1 MNGTNAPAPPAEL
14 PAPETPA
21 TARDADPRQATSITP
36 TLRGGL
42 RRART
47 WIAIGAVAILGAVAL
62 LVLQGGIR
70 GGGPPLGADNPA
82 PAGAKA
88 VVEVLR
94 AQGVEVDEVSA
105 FDDARSAA
113 RGGATVV
120 VADVAGFLD
129 PERLG
134 ELADTAERLVVIAP
148 DFASLDALAEG
159 VRLAGTAS
167 GALDGAACELPAAE
181 RAGTLSDGQG
191 LLRIDDGARAAG
203 WQGCFPDGEFGF
215 ALAEG
220 PGDGGRI
227 TIVAAPTAFANETID
242 EAGNAALAL
251 GILGETGAL
260 AWYVP
265 GIEDVDAAT
274 APTLGEL
281 TPGWVTPV
289 ILLLIVLVVVAA
301 VWRGRRFGPL
311 VAEDLVVDVP
321 VAETR
326 EGRARLYE
334 RSAVRTHALDQLRI
348 GALGRLLGILK
359 LPRSADVREIAH
371 AAALATGRD
380 PYATERLLVDEEPAD
395 DRRLVELAAAIHE
408 LEAEVRRTLRP
419 DADPTQSTER
429 PGRPS

>member
-1 MNGTNAPAPPAEL
+1 MSGPSAPEAVAPA
-14 PAPETPA
+14 TPKD
-21 TARDADPRQATSITP
+21 TGARAATSLTP

-42 RRART
+42 HHART
-47 WIAIGAVAILGAVAL
+47 WIAIAAVAVLGAVVL
-62 LVLQGGIR
+62 LVLQGR
-70 GGGPPLGADNPA
+70 VSGGGTPLGADNA
-82 PAGAKA
+82 GPAGAKA

-94 AQGVEVDEVSA
+94 AQGVEVGEVST

-113 RGGATVV
+113 RDGATVV
-120 VADVAGFLD
+120 VADAAGFLE
-129 PERLG
+129 PERLA
-134 ELADTAERLVVIAP
+134 ELAGSADRLVVIAP
-148 DFASLDALAEG
+148 DFASLDALADG
-159 VRLAGTAS
+159 VRLAGSAS
-167 GALDGAACELPAAE
+167 GPLERAGCALPAAE
-181 RAGTLSDGQG
+181 RAGTLSDGQR
-191 LLRIDDGARAAG
+191 LLRIDDEARAAG
-203 WQGCFPDGEFGF
+203 WQGCFPDGEFGV

-220 PGDGGRI
+220 PSDGGRI
-227 TIVAAPTAFANETID
+227 TVVAAPTAFANDTID

-251 GILGETGAL
+251 GLLGETAEL
-260 AWYVP
+260 TWYVP
-265 GIEDVDAAT
+265 GLEDVDAAT

-289 ILLLIVLVVVAA
+289 ILLTIALVVAAA

-311 VAEDLVVDVP
+311 VAEDLLVDVP

-334 RSAVRTHALDQLRI
+334 RSSVRTHALDQLRI
-348 GALGRLLGILK
+348 GALGRLLGVLK
-359 LPRSADVREIAH
+359 LPRSADAREIAV

-380 PYATERLLVDEEPAD
+380 PHATERLLVDEEPAD

-419 DADPTQSTER
+419 DADPTQTTER

>member
-1 MNGTNAPAPPAEL
+1 MSRREAPPAEQDAAG
-14 PAPETPA
+14 PA
-21 TARDADPRQATSITP
+21 QATSLTP

-47 WIAIGAVAILGAVAL
+47 WIAIAAVAILGAAAL
-62 LVLQGGIR
+62 ILLQGAPG
-70 GGGPPLGADNPA
+70 GGGPALGADNPG

-94 AQGVEVDEVSA
+94 AQGVDVREVSA
-105 FDDARSAA
+105 FDDAEDAA
-113 RGGATVV
+113 RAGATVV
-120 VADVAGFLD
+120 VADSAGFLD
-129 PERLG
+129 PDRLA
-134 ELADTAERLVVIAP
+134 ELSHAAERLVVVEP
-148 DFASLDALAEG
+148 GFASLSALVDG
-159 VRLAGTAS
+159 VRLAGAAS
-167 GALDGAACELPAAE
+167 GAIEGADCRLPAAE
-181 RAGTLSDGQG
+181 RAGTLSDGQR
-191 LLRIDDGARAAG
+191 LLRVDDEAQAEG
-203 WQGCFPDGEFGF
+203 WQGCFPDGEFGV
-215 ALAEG
+215 AVAEG
-220 PGDGGRI
+220 PSEGGRVA
-227 TIVAAPTAFANETID
+227 IVAAATAFANDTVD

-251 GILGETGAL
+251 GLLGQTAEL

-265 GIEDVDAAT
+265 GIEDVDAST

-281 TPGWVTPV
+281 TPGWVTPT
-289 ILLLIVLVVVAA
+289 ILLAIVLVVVAA

-348 GALGRLLGILK
+348 GALGRLTGVLK
-359 LPRSADVREIAH
+359 LPRSADAREIAL

-380 PYATERLLVDEEPAD
+380 PYATERLLVGEEPAD
-395 DRRLVELAAAIHE
+395 DRRLVELAAGIHE

-419 DADPTQSTER
+419 DADLTQTTER